1 MELGV
6 EQIIS
11 EITEI
16 MEQYRREVPSGRR
29 AWPTSIRSRVLSLRR
44 AGVRC
49 AEISRRTGL
58 PYYTV
63 LEWRKSPAPFVEL
76 PVVAKSEKVRTVTV
90 PTFRAMT
97 VTLPSGVR
105 IEGVDFEMLSALLP
119 ALGARQ

>member
-1 MELGV
+1 MESGT
-6 EQIIS
+6 EQIIK

-49 AEISRRTGL
+49 AEISRCTGL

-63 LEWRKSPAPFVEL
+63 LEWRKNPASFVEL
-76 PVVAKSEKVRTVTV
+76 PVVAKPEKVGTVTV
-90 PTFRAMT
+90 PTFGVLT
-97 VTLPSGVR
+97 ITLPSGVR
-105 IEGVDFEMLSALLP
+105 IEGASFEMLNALLP
-119 ALGARQ
+119 ALGVRQ